1 MGQWS
6 LLLLASPFPWSLTFR
21 FRAGDGDGGAYW
33 DAGNPPLTKWRCSVG
48 GVIRWIKPIG
58 DESSFD
64 SQCCLSFGWLLA
76 FWLTI
81 VSRCCSNLSHTSH
94 LTCEIEIRSPHRAC
108 NARPCSRACTE
119 PGSPG
124 ASSAQEGLPA
134 ALWTTSFFFFFWCM
148 KISPLCFA
156 EVFNPFLFCSLWWF
170 VELWAVVS
178 DWLTIKRDG
187 AYHVED
193 LQRGW
198 GHAFMAAL
206 SLPRCGEADMKSSVR
221 MFRDN

>member
-134 ALWTTSFFFFFWCM
+134 ALWTSSFFFFFLVYEN
-148 KISPLCFA
+148 KPT
-156 EVFNPFLFCSLWWF
+156 VFCRGFQPVSLLFFMMICGTLSRGQ
-170 VELWAVVS
+170 
-178 DWLTIKRDG
+178 WLTD
-187 AYHVED
+187 H
-193 LQRGW
+193 QTGW
-198 GHAFMAAL
+198 G
-206 SLPRCGEADMKSSVR
+206 LPCGGSAEGLGSCFYGRFKSPKMWWGWYEELCENV
-221 MFRDN
+221 